1 MRGRILDYSVQTNRG
16 VISGNDG
23 QHYLFSGAN
32 WKATQAPR
40 IGMNVDFQASEGE
53 AVSIY
58 AETTSY
64 STATPAGGKSKIIA
78 GVLAIML
85 GAFGAHKFYLGRT
98 GPALVFLLT
107 NTVGLAVTIFLAFI
121 PNYALGVIALSEG
134 ILYLTKSDEEFY
146 QLYVVEEKSWF

>member
-23 QHYLFSGAN
+23 QHYSFSGAN
-32 WKATQAPR
+32 WKAIQVPR

-58 AETTSY
+58 AEITSF
-64 STATPAGGKSKIIA
+64 STATSAGEKNKVIA
-78 GVLAIML
+78 GVLAILL

-107 NTVGLAVTIFLAFI
+107 NTVGLAVTWLLVFI
-121 PNYALGVIALSEG
+121 PNYALGVIALIEG

-146 QLYVVEEKSWF
+146 QLYVVEQKSWF